1 MRINKPQSV
10 GVALDTGPFTDQVFW
25 DPRTDL
31 RPGQHRE
38 KEWEKRCKVARIK
51 SKDVYQVH

>member
-38 KEWEKRCKVARIK
+38 KDWESKKKV
-51 SKDVYQVH
+51 